1 MQYIVRDGRV
11 VIVDES
17 TGRVKPISRY
27 SGGLH
32 QALEAKEGLEVQS
45 ETQPTASVT
54 FQVC

>member
-1 MQYIVRDGRV
+1 VWALFINQ
-11 VIVDES
+11 S
-17 TGRVKPISRY
+17 NTPKQHH

-54 FQVC
+54 FQVV